1 MLRLP
6 LDRHPGADF
15 LLVLQDPAGGV
26 TGAVHQGRVLDAAQA
41 AALRQAH
48 PWEPSGGG

>member
-1 MLRLP
+1 MLRRP

-26 TGAVHQGRVLDAAQA
+26 TGAVHQGRVPGPAEAV
-41 AALRQAH
+41 ALRQAH